1 VKVLPL
7 YQSGFSVNRKAE
19 FDIEVINTNEV
30 GSDIY
35 NLNTTLSHPG
45 WAVTF
50 SHLDSGHRL
59 QDTDGDGRLDTGSI
73 PHGSSRNILVE
84 VVAPAS
90 TQVGD
95 FSRLSILTS
104 SSANPAKSQESIIQ
118 VAIPAAYAQA
128 YADSSSGIFLG
139 LSSRHQIMDISVDQ
153 FFTGNTLSITGTKQG
168 KFIYTWER
176 NGEKNSG
183 GGTAYYSNIEFA
195 ILDSFGDKI
204 QEAVSLTNNESLAT
218 PTLLVNARY
227 PALASMPDGS
237 TGILWAQY
245 LLDLTTVKS
254 NSNIYFAILNASGEI
269 TAGPLNVTN
278 NNAWSGQ
285 GQEDVPVY
293 AAPQITATN
302 NRFFL
307 SWSEVKQT
315 DTGGVSNLVYAIY
328 SATGSL
334 VKSPLTFVLNIPGVT
349 QNIDPR
355 LTSLSGDRVLMT
367 YSIYNQTDLTYSI
380 AYAILNNDGSTG
392 KAPTTISGSSGWR
405 MDAEQF
411 SDGNI
416 LIAWTNVVT
425 NKMAYVI
432 LDSSGNAM
440 ISQPKDLPLI
450 ANRLPDYV
458 SVNISEDG
466 DGVLTWMDAEWKDYL
481 FYALIDESGQVITP
495 PMISQIGFADNPLIQ
510 TSFTG
515 HGLAIY
521 YVHWRNFLPAVRR

>member
-1 VKVLPL
+1 
-7 YQSGFSVNRKAE
+7 
-19 FDIEVINTNEV
+19 
-30 GSDIY
+30 
-35 NLNTTLSHPG
+35 
-45 WAVTF
+45 
-50 SHLDSGHRL
+50 
-59 QDTDGDGRLDTGSI
+59 
-73 PHGSSRNILVE
+73 
-84 VVAPAS
+84 
-90 TQVGD
+90 
-95 FSRLSILTS
+95 
-104 SSANPAKSQESIIQ
+104 
-118 VAIPAAYAQA
+118 
-128 YADSSSGIFLG
+128 
-139 LSSRHQIMDISVDQ
+139 M
-153 FFTGNTLSITGTKQG
+153 
-168 KFIYTWER
+168 
-176 NGEKNSG
+176 
-183 GGTAYYSNIEFA
+183 
-195 ILDSFGDKI
+195 
-204 QEAVSLTNNESLAT
+204 
-218 PTLLVNARY
+218 
-227 PALASMPDGS
+227 
-237 TGILWAQY
+237 
-245 LLDLTTVKS
+245 
-254 NSNIYFAILNASGEI
+254 
-269 TAGPLNVTN
+269 
-278 NNAWSGQ
+278 
-285 GQEDVPVY
+285 
-293 AAPQITATN
+293 
-302 NRFFL
+302 
-307 SWSEVKQT
+307 
-315 DTGGVSNLVYAIY
+315 
-328 SATGSL
+328 
-334 VKSPLTFVLNIPGVT
+334 NIPGVT

-367 YSIYNQTDLTYSI
+367 YSIYNQTNLTYSI